1 MRTIKA
7 NLPEGVK
14 KQFSAVR
21 GVKVKLVNKNLKKKK
36 ASKQYKEYRLLVCF
50 FVIISANVPNL

>member
-14 KQFSAVR
+14 KTFGAVR
-21 GVKVKLVNKNLKKKK
+21 GFKVKIKNKNLKKNKK
-36 ASKQYKEYRLLVCF
+36 ASK
-50 FVIISANVPNL
+50 

>member
-14 KQFSAVR
+14 KKFDIRV
-21 GVKVKLVNKNLKKKK
+21 GKKVKLIN
-36 ASKQYKEYRLLVCF
+36 KEYADRKKRKEM
-50 FVIISANVPNL
+50 AKAQKNK

>member
-14 KQFSAVR
+14 KQFGAVR
-21 GVKVKLVNKNLKKKK
+21 GVKVKFVNKNTKKNKK
-36 ASKQYKEYRLLVCF
+36 ASK
-50 FVIISANVPNL
+50 